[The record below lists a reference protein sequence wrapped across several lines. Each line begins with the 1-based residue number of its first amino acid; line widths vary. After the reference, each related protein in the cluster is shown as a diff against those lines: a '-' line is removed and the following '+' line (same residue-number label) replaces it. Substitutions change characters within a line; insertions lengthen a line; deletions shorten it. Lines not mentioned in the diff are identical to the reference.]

1 MSYCFLKKCWFFNSR
16 KKLNCIWCIY
26 KNLIEPLREIV
37 VAYLLATQ
45 DSLFQF
51 FFEFAQ
57 NRANFLN
64 SNYKIELDCYTS
76 FVLREWIFD
85 KEVYWTYKI
94 DHLLCMP
101 FSFNEQYYTNLTDL
115 FKNLQINLKES
126 ENWPALFT
134 SKKRK
139 QFERLL
145 FIYFLQ
151 SPYFT

>member
-1 MSYCFLKKCWFFNSR
+1 M
-16 KKLNCIWCIY
+16 NCIWCIY

-57 NRANFLN
+57 NPVNFLQYKI
-64 SNYKIELDCYTS
+64 YKIELDCYYS
-76 FVLREWIFD
+76 FALQRRIFCE
-85 KEVYWTYKI
+85 EVYWTYKI
-94 DHLLCMP
+94 YHLRCMP
-101 FSFNEQYYTNLTDL
+101 FSFNKQYYTDLKDL
-115 FKNLQINLKES
+115 FNNLQINLKES

-145 FIYFLQ
+145 FIYFLHI
-151 SPYFT
+151 SYFT